1 MGSVIGFYSVNRGDF
16 LNHFVCDRLQGIAV
30 VGIDSKTGPCYA
42 TQFFRL
48 LLAKSRKNTSKVF
61 FHFLAVCKTARI
73 PKFVLWFILHLLYSI
88 CAKICLGFNRMVEI
102 LDTST
107 AATSR
112 MPPTMATSMKCSGVT
127 MTFSAALPNSVPR
140 VPATCLLDR

>member
-1 MGSVIGFYSVNRGDF
+1 MALTVKLAPVTPRSSSDCSSCASAIASPDITRVVI
-16 LNHFVCDRLQGIAV
+16 
-30 VGIDSKTGPCYA
+30 
-42 TQFFRL
+42 
-48 LLAKSRKNTSKVF
+48 AKSRKNTSKVF

-73 PKFVLWFILHLLYSI
+73 PKFVLWFILRLLYSI

-112 MPPTMATSMKCSGVT
+112 TPPTMATSIKCSGVT

>member
-1 MGSVIGFYSVNRGDF
+1 MSRSTVKLAPVVPRTSSACSSWASAIASPDSTKVVIAR
-16 LNHFVCDRLQGIAV
+16 
-30 VGIDSKTGPCYA
+30 
-42 TQFFRL
+42 
-48 LLAKSRKNTSKVF
+48 SRKNTSNVF

-73 PKFVLWFILHLLYSI
+73 PKFILRLLYSI
-88 CAKICLGFNRMVEI
+88 CAKICFGFSRIVEI

-112 MPPTMATSMKCSGVT
+112 TPPTIATSMKCCGVT

-140 VPATCLLDR
+140 VPAICLLER